1 MSLFQALVLALL
13 QGVTELFPVSS
24 LGHTVILPKL
34 LGWNINQADPT
45 FLAFVVLLHV
55 GTATALVIYFWRAW
69 LAIFRSVFRSVVDG
83 RMHGP
88 PDERLGWRLIAG
100 TVPAGLVGVLF
111 QKQVQSLFANPR
123 AAAAFLIV
131 NGVIMFVGERV
142 RRRAVALDGERTRL
156 DGLSVRPAVG
166 IGSAQIL
173 ALLPGISRSGSTMV
187 AGLLAN
193 LTHEAAARF
202 AFLLATPIIFGAG
215 GLKIPGPSTPTAL
228 PHLPVYLLGGL
239 AAVVAAFLS
248 VAYLMR
254 YFRVGRLDP
263 FAIYCAA
270 FGIVSLVVL
279 GGCHP

>member
-1 MSLFQALVLALL
+1 MSLFQALILALL

-24 LGHTVILPKL
+24 LGHTVILPRL
-34 LGWNINQADPT
+34 LGWNLNQADPT

-55 GTATALVIYFWRAW
+55 GTATALLIYFWQDW
-69 LAIFRSVFRSVVDG
+69 LAIVRAVFRSLIDG
-83 RMHGP
+83 RMHGTP
-88 PDERLGWRLIAG
+88 EERLGWRLIAG

-123 AAAAFLIV
+123 AAAAFLIA
-131 NGVIMFVGERV
+131 NGVRMFVGERV
-142 RRRAVALDGERTRL
+142 RRRAVALEGERTRL
-156 DGLSVRPAVG
+156 EGLSVRTAVG

-215 GLKIPGPSTPTAL
+215 ILKIPDLFTPVAR
-228 PHLPVYLLGGL
+228 PHLPVYLLGGV
-239 AAVVAAFLS
+239 AAGVAAFMS
-248 VAYLMR
+248 VAFLMR

-263 FAIYCAA
+263 FAYYCAA
-270 FGIVSLVVL
+270 FGILSLIL
-279 GGCHP
+279 LSR

>member
-1 MSLFQALVLALL
+1 MSVFQVLVLALL

-24 LGHTVILPKL
+24 LGHIVVLPAL
-34 LGWNINQADPT
+34 LHWNVNQADPQ

-55 GTATALVIYFWRAW
+55 GTATALVIYFWRDW
-69 LAIFRSVFRSVVDG
+69 LAIVRAVVGSVIAG
-83 RMHGP
+83 RMQGT

-100 TVPAGLVGVLF
+100 TIPVGLIGTIF
-111 QKQVQSLFANPR
+111 QKQVQALFANPR

-131 NGVIMFVGERV
+131 NGAIMFLGERL
-142 RRRAVALDGERTRL
+142 RRRAVMAEEGRTALDQ
-156 DGLSVRPAVG
+156 LSVRSAVG

-173 ALLPGISRSGSTMV
+173 ALLPGISRSGSSMV

-202 AFLLATPIIFGAG
+202 SFMLATPVILGAG
-215 GLKIPGPSTPTAL
+215 VLKIPDLFTPAAL
-228 PHLPVYLLGGL
+228 PHLPVYLLGG
-239 AAVVAAFLS
+239 VVSGMAAFLS

-270 FGIVSLVVL
+270 FGILALILLSR
-279 GGCHP
+279 

>member
-1 MSLFQALVLALL
+1 MSIFQVLVLALL

-24 LGHTVILPKL
+24 LGHIVILPKL

-55 GTATALVIYFWRAW
+55 GTATALVIYFWRDW
-69 LAIFRSVFRSVVDG
+69 LAIVRSVFHSVVDG
-83 RMHGP
+83 RMHGT

-100 TVPAGLVGVLF
+100 TVPAGLIGVLF

-131 NGVIMFVGERV
+131 NGIIMFVGERI
-142 RRRAVALDGERTRL
+142 RRRAVALEGERTRL
-156 DGLSVRPAVG
+156 DGLSVRTAVG

-173 ALLPGISRSGSTMV
+173 ALFPGISRSGSTMV

-215 GLKIPGPSTPTAL
+215 VLKIPDLFTPTAL
-228 PHLPVYLLGGL
+228 PHLPVYLLGGV
-239 AAVVAAFLS
+239 AAGVAAFLS

-270 FGIVSLVVL
+270 FGIVSLIL
-279 GGCHP
+279 LSR

>member
-1 MSLFQALVLALL
+1 MSIFQVLVLALL

-55 GTATALVIYFWRAW
+55 GTATALVAYFWRDW
-69 LAIFRSVFRSVVDG
+69 LAIIRAVLRSVVDG
-83 RMHGP
+83 RMQGT

-100 TVPAGLVGVLF
+100 TIPAGLIGVIF
-111 QKQVQSLFANPR
+111 QKQVQTLFANPR
-123 AAAAFLIV
+123 AAAAFLVV
-131 NGVIMFVGERV
+131 NGAIMFIGERV
-142 RRRAVALDGERTRL
+142 RRRAVAFDDHRTHL
-156 DGLSVRPAVG
+156 DGLPLRTAVG
-166 IGSAQIL
+166 IGSAQIF
-173 ALLPGISRSGSTMV
+173 ALLPGISRSGTTMV
-187 AGLLAN
+187 AGLVAN

-215 GLKIPGPSTPTAL
+215 VLKIPDLFAPAAL
-228 PHLPVYLLGGL
+228 PHLPVYLLGGV
-239 AAVVAAFLS
+239 AAGVAAFLS

-270 FGIVSLVVL
+270 FGILSLIL
-279 GGCHP
+279 LSR

>member
-55 GTATALVIYFWRAW
+55 GTAIALAIYFWRDW
-69 LAIFRSVFRSVVDG
+69 VAIVGAVFRSVVDG
-83 RMHGP
+83 RMQGTAE
-88 PDERLGWRLIAG
+88 ERLGWRLIAG

-123 AAAAFLIV
+123 AAAAFLIA

-142 RRRAVALDGERTRL
+142 RRRAAAFDDGRTKLDALPVRT
-156 DGLSVRPAVG
+156 AVG

-193 LTHEAAARF
+193 LTHEGAARF
-202 AFLLATPIIFGAG
+202 AFLLATPIILGAG
-215 GLKIPGPSTPTAL
+215 LLKIPDLFTPVAL
-228 PHLPVYLLGGL
+228 PHLPVYLAGGVM
-239 AAVVAAFLS
+239 AGVAAFLS

-263 FAIYCAA
+263 FAYYCAA
-270 FGIVSLVVL
+270 FGIVSLIL
-279 GGCHP
+279 LSR

>member
-1 MSLFQALVLALL
+1 MSVFQVLVLALL

-24 LGHTVILPKL
+24 LGHTVILPSL

-55 GTATALVIYFWRAW
+55 GTATALLIYFWRDW
-69 LAIFRSVFRSVVDG
+69 LNIISAVVRSVVAG
-83 RMHGP
+83 RMQGT

-100 TVPAGLVGVLF
+100 TIPVGIVGTIF
-111 QKQVQSLFANPR
+111 QKQVQALFANPR
-123 AAAAFLIV
+123 AAATFLIV
-131 NGVIMFVGERV
+131 NGAIMFLGERL
-142 RRRAVALDGERTRL
+142 RRQAVMAEEGRTALDRLSLRT
-156 DGLSVRPAVG
+156 AIG

-173 ALLPGISRSGSTMV
+173 ALLPGISRSGSSIV
-187 AGLLAN
+187 AGLFAN

-202 AFLLATPIIFGAG
+202 AFLLATPVILGAG
-215 GLKIPGPSTPTAL
+215 VLKIPDLFSRTAL
-228 PHLPVYLLGGL
+228 PHLPVYLLGGV
-239 AAVVAAFLS
+239 AAGVAAFLS

-270 FGIVSLVVL
+270 FGILSLIL
-279 GGCHP
+279 LSR

>member
-45 FLAFVVLLHV
+45 FLAFVVLLLV
-55 GTATALVIYFWRAW
+55 GTAVALAIYFWR
-69 LAIFRSVFRSVVDG
+69 D
-83 RMHGP
+83 
-88 PDERLGWRLIAG
+88 
-100 TVPAGLVGVLF
+100 
-111 QKQVQSLFANPR
+111 
-123 AAAAFLIV
+123 
-131 NGVIMFVGERV
+131 
-142 RRRAVALDGERTRL
+142 RRRAVAFDDGRAKLDALPVRT
-156 DGLSVRPAVG
+156 AVG

-215 GLKIPGPSTPTAL
+215 VLKIPDLFTPVAL
-228 PHLPVYLLGGL
+228 PHLPVYLLAGL
-239 AAVVAAFLS
+239 TAGVAAFLS

-263 FAIYCAA
+263 FAYYCAA
-270 FGIVSLVVL
+270 FGIVSLIL
-279 GGCHP
+279 LSR

>member
-34 LGWNINQADPT
+34 LGWNLNQADPT

-55 GTATALVIYFWRAW
+55 GTATALLIYFRRDW
-69 LAIFRSVFRSVVDG
+69 LAIVRAVFRSVIDG
-83 RMHGP
+83 RMHGS

-100 TVPAGLVGVLF
+100 TIPAGLIGVLF
-111 QKQVQSLFANPR
+111 QKQVQSLFANPK

-131 NGVIMFVGERV
+131 NGVIMFLGERV
-142 RRRAVALDGERTRL
+142 RRRAVALEGERTRL
-156 DGLSVRPAVG
+156 DGLSVRTAVG

-187 AGLLAN
+187 AGLLAD

-215 GLKIPGPSTPTAL
+215 VLKIPDLFTPVAR
-228 PHLPVYLLGGL
+228 PHLPVYLLGGV
-239 AAVVAAFLS
+239 AAGVAAFLS

-270 FGIVSLVVL
+270 FGILSLIL
-279 GGCHP
+279 LSR

>member
-1 MSLFQALVLALL
+1 MSIFQVLVLALL

-24 LGHTVILPKL
+24 LGHIVILPKL

-55 GTATALVIYFWRAW
+55 GTATALVIYFWRDW
-69 LAIFRSVFRSVVDG
+69 LAIVRSVFRSVVDG
-83 RMHGP
+83 RMHGT

-100 TVPAGLVGVLF
+100 TVPAGLIGVLF

-131 NGVIMFVGERV
+131 NGIIMFVGERI
-142 RRRAVALDGERTRL
+142 RRRAVALEGERTRL
-156 DGLSVRPAVG
+156 DGLSVRTAVG

-173 ALLPGISRSGSTMV
+173 ALFPGISRSGSTMV

-215 GLKIPGPSTPTAL
+215 VLKIPDLFTPTAL
-228 PHLPVYLLGGL
+228 PHFPVYLLGGV
-239 AAVVAAFLS
+239 AAGVAAFLS

-270 FGIVSLVVL
+270 FGIVSLIL
-279 GGCHP
+279 LSR

>member
-1 MSLFQALVLALL
+1 MSIFQVLVLALL

-24 LGHTVILPKL
+24 LGHIVILPKL

-55 GTATALVIYFWRAW
+55 GTATALVIYFWREW
-69 LAIFRSVFRSVVDG
+69 LAIVRSVFRSVVDG
-83 RMHGP
+83 RMHGT

-100 TVPAGLVGVLF
+100 TVPAGLIGVLF

-131 NGVIMFVGERV
+131 NGIIMFAGERV
-142 RRRAVALDGERTRL
+142 RRRAVALEGERTRL
-156 DGLSVRPAVG
+156 DGLSVRTAVG

-215 GLKIPGPSTPTAL
+215 VLKIPDLFTPTAL
-228 PHLPVYLLGGL
+228 PHLPVYLLGGV
-239 AAVVAAFLS
+239 AAGLAAFLS

-270 FGIVSLVVL
+270 FGIVSLIL
-279 GGCHP
+279 LSR

>member
-1 MSLFQALVLALL
+1 L
-13 QGVTELFPVSS
+13 
-24 LGHTVILPKL
+24 
-34 LGWNINQADPT
+34 
-45 FLAFVVLLHV
+45 
-55 GTATALVIYFWRAW
+55 IYFWRDW
-69 LAIFRSVFRSVVDG
+69 LAIVRAVFRSVVDG
-83 RMHGP
+83 RLRGT

-100 TVPAGLVGVLF
+100 TIPAGVIGLLF

-131 NGVIMFVGERV
+131 NGLIMFVGERV
-142 RRRAVALDGERTRL
+142 RRRAIAFDEGRTHLDALPVRT
-156 DGLSVRPAVG
+156 AVG
-166 IGSAQIL
+166 IGSAQIM

-215 GLKIPGPSTPTAL
+215 IVKIPDLFTPVAL
-228 PHLPVYLLGGL
+228 PHLPVYLLAGL
-239 AAVVAAFLS
+239 VAGVAAFLS

-263 FAIYCAA
+263 FAYYCAA
-270 FGIVSLVVL
+270 FGIVSLIL
-279 GGCHP
+279 LSR